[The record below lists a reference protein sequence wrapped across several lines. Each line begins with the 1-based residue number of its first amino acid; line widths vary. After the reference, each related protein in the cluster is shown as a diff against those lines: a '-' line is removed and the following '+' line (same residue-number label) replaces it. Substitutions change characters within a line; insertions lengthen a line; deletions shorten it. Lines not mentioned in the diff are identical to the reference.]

1 MNEYNIKKQIL
12 IHYLQ
17 IYLSKKRNMNIVFVG
32 IVKRLKNN
40 QKITKKQFNSIISY
54 LELETPFLKFS
65 RNELISYFSSLIEIN
80 NNILIQRK
88 TYEPNDLTPFFT

>member
-1 MNEYNIKKQIL
+1 MNDYNFKKQTL

-32 IVKRLKNN
+32 IVKKLKSN
-40 QKITKKQFNSIISY
+40 QRITIKQFNSLLSY
-54 LELETPFLKFS
+54 LELETQFLKFN
-65 RNELISYFSSLIEIN
+65 RTELKYYFSSLIEIN
-80 NNILIQRK
+80 NNIIIQRN

>member
-40 QKITKKQFNSIISY
+40 QRITIKQFNSLLSY
-54 LELETPFLKFS
+54 LKLETQFLKFN
-65 RNELISYFSSLIEIN
+65 RNELKSYFSSLIEIN
-80 NNILIQRK
+80 NNIIIQRK
-88 TYEPNDLTPFFT
+88 TYESNDLTPFFA

>member
-1 MNEYNIKKQIL
+1 MNDYNFKKQTL

>member
-32 IVKRLKNN
+32 IVKKLKSN
-40 QKITKKQFNSIISY
+40 QRITIKQFNSILSY
-54 LELETPFLKFS
+54 LELEIQFLKFN
-65 RNELISYFSSLIEIN
+65 RNELKSYFSSLIDIN
-80 NNILIQRK
+80 NNIKIQRK

>member
-1 MNEYNIKKQIL
+1 
-12 IHYLQ
+12 
-17 IYLSKKRNMNIVFVG
+17 MNIVFVG

>member
-1 MNEYNIKKQIL
+1 MNDYNFKKQTL

-54 LELETPFLKFS
+54 LELETPF
-65 RNELISYFSSLIEIN
+65 
-80 NNILIQRK
+80 
-88 TYEPNDLTPFFT
+88 FT

>member
-32 IVKRLKNN
+32 IVKKLKSN
-40 QKITKKQFNSIISY
+40 QRITIKQFNSILSY
-54 LELETPFLKFS
+54 LELEIQFLKFN
-65 RNELISYFSSLIEIN
+65 RNELKSYFSSIYSIKIIIN
-80 NNILIQRK
+80 
-88 TYEPNDLTPFFT
+88 

>member
-1 MNEYNIKKQIL
+1 MNEYKIKKQIL

-32 IVKRLKNN
+32 IVKKLKNN
-40 QKITKKQFNSIISY
+40 QKITIKQFNSILSY
-54 LELETPFLKFS
+54 LELETQFLKFN
-65 RNELISYFSSLIEIN
+65 RNELKSYFSSLIEIN
-80 NNILIQRK
+80 NNIKIQRK